1 MTSTLDK
8 PTQGIDPA
16 NPAPPSTAILAE
28 ADRSAFVHAVDR
40 LVASSGFQYA
50 VLWLIVAAA
59 VVVGVETYPS
69 IMDQYGPTIYA
80 IDWTILSLF
89 IVEALLKMLRH
100 GKRWYRYFHDP
111 WNIFDFT
118 IIVVCLL
125 PLDGHYAA
133 VLRLA
138 RVLRALR
145 MVSAL
150 PKLQLLVNSLLRSL
164 PSMGYVCLL
173 LVLLFYMYA
182 VMGVALFHENDPV
195 HFGNLQLAMLSLF
208 RVVTLEDWT
217 DIMYIQMWGSDVYS
231 IEGAVESA
239 PKPQAFPIVGAFYFV
254 SFVILGTMIMLNLV
268 IGVIINSMQEAHDE
282 QVKSEPLPDNADT
295 ARTLAHME
303 NELNKLQVD
312 LRRLRKAMK
321 G

>member
-1 MTSTLDK
+1 MTMSMDNPPPGFEPADPVPRVAGTL
-8 PTQGIDPA
+8 TDPDQ
-16 NPAPPSTAILAE
+16 P
-28 ADRSAFVHAVDR
+28 AFVHAVDR
-40 LVASSGFQYA
+40 LVASSGFQWA
-50 VLWLIVAAA
+50 VLALIVAAA
-59 VVVGVETYPS
+59 VVVGVETYPE
-69 IMDQYGPTIYA
+69 IMARFGPIIYA
-80 IDWTILSLF
+80 IDWTILGLF
-89 IVEALLKMLRH
+89 IVEAFLKMLRH
-100 GKRWYRYFHDP
+100 GKHWYRYFHDP
-111 WNIFDFT
+111 WNIFDFS

-150 PKLQLLVNSLLRSL
+150 PKLQLLVSSLLRSL

-182 VMGVALFHENDPV
+182 VMGVALFRENDPV

-217 DIMYIQMWGSDVYS
+217 DVMYIQMWGSDVYS
-231 IEGAVESA
+231 IEGAVENA

-321 G
+321 S